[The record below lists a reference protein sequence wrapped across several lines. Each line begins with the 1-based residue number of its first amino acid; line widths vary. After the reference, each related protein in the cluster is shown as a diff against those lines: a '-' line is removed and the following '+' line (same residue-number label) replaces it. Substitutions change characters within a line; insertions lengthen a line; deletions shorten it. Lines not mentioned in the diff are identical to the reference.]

1 MYLTSSTRE
10 LVGGRDFK
18 SIQLVQNKLLRTLNG
33 TTLKDMISTK
43 ALLEKFE
50 MLAVN
55 QLNAQIKLL
64 EMWKSLN
71 VEKYPTSIKK
81 QGTVHEGA
89 ITRAD
94 KLNRPCEVGKS
105 ALTQKTCISDAI
117 RLWNLAPDVI
127 KQSMTVSKVKKEIK
141 SFVKTLPV

>member
-1 MYLTSSTRE
+1 M
-10 LVGGRDFK
+10 DFK

-33 TTLKDMISTK
+33 TTLKDMISMK

-71 VEKYPTSIKK
+71 VEICSIF
-81 QGTVHEGA
+81 Q
-89 ITRAD
+89 
-94 KLNRPCEVGKS
+94 
-105 ALTQKTCISDAI
+105 
-117 RLWNLAPDVI
+117 
-127 KQSMTVSKVKKEIK
+127 
-141 SFVKTLPV
+141 